1 MKLYGGMHLHSTNVV
16 TKLIDEEDKVVYRK
30 KQGCDL
36 EQILKGLE
44 PFQDSIEGIAVEST
58 FNWYWL
64 LDGLLEAGYRVHL
77 VDVNK

>member
-44 PFQDSIEGIAVEST
+44 PFQDSIDGMEST
-58 FNWYWL
+58 FNWYWQ
-64 LDGLLEAGYRVHL
+64 YRAL
-77 VDVNK
+77 